1 MEVKLLQLD
10 GLIRI
15 VVWCLKVRSQC
26 VIILAKFVSIKIFK
40 NFNLSNVFQ
49 LSDVEKVHQRKTTNQ
64 ESTSFNSCTVDN
76 GMFYILNIILLEFIF
91 LTLLVHPIA
100 GHPVIEDLKKQLRE
114 KDMVLTDI
122 RLEAD
127 TDENT

>member
-1 MEVKLLQLD
+1 M
-10 GLIRI
+10 
-15 VVWCLKVRSQC
+15 
-26 VIILAKFVSIKIFK
+26 FK